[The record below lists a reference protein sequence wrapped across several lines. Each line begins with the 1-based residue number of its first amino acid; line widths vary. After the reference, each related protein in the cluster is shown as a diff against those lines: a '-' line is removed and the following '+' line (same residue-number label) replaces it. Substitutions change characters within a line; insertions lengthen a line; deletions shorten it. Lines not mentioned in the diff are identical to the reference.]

1 MSAAA
6 GPLLYLRLDELR
18 DGKALDASGNAL
30 DATAGGA
37 PRIAA
42 DDTFGSVL
50 LLDGADDFLTLP
62 PAAFPAGEPL
72 SVCVWLW
79 GGDALPKACSA
90 LWVADAAGA
99 RTVNLHVPWSD
110 GTVYFDHGG
119 SDGGYDRVQKA
130 ATAAEYRGGWAHWA
144 FVREA
149 GGTMRIYRDG
159 VEWASGTGK
168 TRTRTASVTAE
179 LGRSSAGCY
188 PGRAAHLRVYDRAVT
203 AEEIARMME
212 DDRTAQSSFRRTYPF
227 DLYVHDGQD
236 QEVLYITDAPGGKPL
251 HVEIANASGQAATL
265 FAPADPTAG
274 PRNYHF
280 ALRMRPG
287 TLSETSL
294 QAAQEKL
301 GAALEPLGWRGNA
314 GLEAD
319 GTAALYFLHPAGL
332 ALTAGQTLSFVFP
345 HASADAGGGA
355 RGTRVEMRFAQ
366 LAFGGGAA
374 PVTGRRLAHLNVVN
388 HQGEREI
395 PLHAGF
401 VGNDVVLNDNQTLS
415 DLTLR
420 IANTR
425 EDGAIAFTGPAGD
438 APSRLIVSFDAQ
450 APGQTRDWAL
460 ADADQVVLIGV
471 DARAVHGSTSEAW
484 KVDDPDPEAQT
495 PQWIVTPLADTELA
509 VGEWMEIAL
518 TGVKSGLPSGPATMY
533 VRYQNVPGYWDGQLT
548 APMEKGRVV
557 QQDAYVGIGTV
568 APQDA
573 LHVVGSL
580 RVDSGEIRGTG
591 PITLHPDVDRS
602 GDGSIRFLRA
612 DGGEALRM
620 AADGK
625 VGIGTAAPAE
635 SLHTAGNLR
644 VDGGVIRST
653 SCLSLRPDVDNTG
666 DGFVQV
672 VKPDG
677 AESVRV
683 TKEGKVGI
691 GTGAPAELLHV
702 NGNIRVDGGEFR
714 SWTSITLRPDVDNT
728 GDGFVRVVSQGGT
741 ELFRVDRDGA
751 VDVLGGRISQG
762 INFQAGSQTSTKSGS
777 WSQSWPASNG
787 LRIQADNGGVLANG
801 ADDVLLWR
809 SGQVFVKGKFYAYE
823 KWFRIPHPTRPGRDL
838 VHGCLEGPENA
849 VYYRGTARLQDGRAT
864 VLLPDYFEALTRPE
878 GRTVQLTA
886 RGREPFALSHDG
898 VAAGRFQAFG
908 TRADGE
914 FDWEVRAV
922 RADVDALVTDLPTE

>member
-1 MSAAA
+1 VSAAA

-18 DGKALDASGNAL
+18 DGKAPDASGNAL
-30 DATAGGA
+30 DATAGGD
-37 PRIAA
+37 PRIVA

-50 LLDGADDFLTLP
+50 LLDGVDDFLALP
-62 PAAFPAGEPL
+62 TAVLPAGEQL
-72 SVCVWLW
+72 SVCLWLW
-79 GGDALPKACSA
+79 GGDDLPKACSA
-90 LWVADAAGA
+90 LWAMDAAGV

-110 GTVYFDHGG
+110 GAVYFDHGG
-119 SDGGYDRVQKA
+119 SGGGYDRVQKA
-130 ATAAEYRGGWAHWA
+130 AAPEEYRGGWAHWA
-144 FVREA
+144 FVREG

-159 VEWASGTGK
+159 VQWASGTGK
-168 TRTRTASVTAE
+168 TRTRTAAVTAR
-179 LGRSSAGCY
+179 LGQADGPFY
-188 PGRAAHLRVYDRAVT
+188 PGRVAHLRVYDRAVT

-227 DLYVHDGQD
+227 DLYLHDGQD
-236 QEVLYITDAPGGKPL
+236 QEVLYITDVPGGKPL
-251 HVEIANASGQAATL
+251 QVEIGNASGQAATL
-265 FAPADPTAG
+265 FAPADPTPG

-287 TLSETSL
+287 TLSDTSL

-301 GAALEPLGWRGNA
+301 DGTLQSLGWRGSA

-332 ALTAGQTLSFVFP
+332 TLAAGQTLAFVFP

-355 RGTRVEMRFAQ
+355 RGTRVELRFAQ

-395 PLHAGF
+395 PLHPGF
-401 VGNDVVLNDNQTLS
+401 VGNDVVLNDGETAS
-415 DLTLR
+415 ALTLR

-425 EDGAIAFTGPAGD
+425 EDGAIAFTGPGGD

-460 ADADQVVLIGV
+460 AAASQLAVIGV
-471 DARAVHGSTSEAW
+471 AARAVHGSTTEVWA
-484 KVDDPDPEAQT
+484 VDEPDPESIT
-495 PQWIVTPLADTELA
+495 PQWVLTPTADTQLA
-509 VGEWMEIAL
+509 AGEWMEIAL
-518 TGVKSGLPSGPATMY
+518 TEVKSGLPSGPATMY

-548 APMEKGRVV
+548 APMEKGRIV
-557 QQDAYVGIGTV
+557 QQGANVGIGTV

-573 LHVVGSL
+573 LHVVGGL

-602 GDGSIRFLRA
+602 GDGYVRFLKA

-620 AADGK
+620 AVDGR

-635 SLHTAGNLR
+635 SLHTTGNLR
-644 VDGGVIRST
+644 VDGGEIRST

-666 DGFVQV
+666 DGFVQF

-677 AESVRV
+677 TESVRV
-683 TKEGKVGI
+683 TKEGRVGI
-691 GTGAPAELLHV
+691 GTGAPAEALHV
-702 NGNIRVDGGEFR
+702 NGNIRADGGEIR

-741 ELFRVDRDGA
+741 ELFRVGTDGS
-751 VDVLGGRISQG
+751 VDFLGGKLSPG
-762 INFQAGSQTSTKSGS
+762 INFQASGQTSTKSGT
-777 WSQSWPASNG
+777 WTQNWPASNG

-809 SGQVFVKGKFYAYE
+809 TGQVFVKGKFYAYE
-823 KWFRIPHPTRPGRDL
+823 KWFRIPHPVLPGRDL

-849 VYYRGTARLQDGRAT
+849 VYYRGTARLEDGRAT
-864 VLLPDYFEALTRPE
+864 VHLPDYFEALTRPE

-898 VAAGRFQAFG
+898 VADGAFQAFG
-908 TRADGE
+908 AKADGE

-922 RADVDALVTDLPTE
+922 RADVAALVTDLPAE